1 MELST
6 GSRQGCSDAL
16 AQPSRVGMADSRV
29 LITLGRKPA
38 ILPKIQAR
46 GRERE
51 GEREEEDTRTK
62 GERP

>member
-1 MELST
+1 
-6 GSRQGCSDAL
+6 
-16 AQPSRVGMADSRV
+16 MADFRV

-51 GEREEEDTRTK
+51 RERGR
-62 GERP
+62 RYQN